1 MKNLADLADLAVLA
15 DKCPTMAFSTEYIL
29 SILYSTGT
37 EWRLCDILKLPN
49 CCHCSLAFIDKLK
62 YCLYPFQMQILQR
75 RLSDFSSISQLLY
88 NLEDTVDVRAGHSRQ
103 LGGAFSLIFNFQRCY
118 FREIQTN
125 FVKTLRFA
133 KFLNAVQQPKH
144 DCNDI
149 LLIRNLKNNPLANKW
164 HIYAVKNE
172 KITLHLFVGQFLQ
185 LRPTFLLSGEKTELI
200 NLVLWRFSNNICY
213 CT

>member
-15 DKCPTMAFSTEYIL
+15 DKCPTMAFSTEY
-29 SILYSTGT
+29 ILYSTGT

-172 KITLHLFVGQFLQ
+172 KITYVTSVCGPIFTAQAHVSAF
-185 LRPTFLLSGEKTELI
+185 RRKTELI